1 MVDNNRRERAEATR
15 AHLVGSAREVF
26 AERGYGGATVA
37 LITERA
43 ATAHG
48 TFYLYFKNREDVFV
62 HVISD
67 VLDELYHE
75 SFTPIGV
82 APPEDFDREALRQR
96 IAAFLGVMA
105 RHDGLW
111 RALLEGALASPVVA
125 EHWLGLRRRFHER
138 LAERWRHHQERGAM
152 RDLDV
157 DRGAYAL
164 SSMLEWYALTA
175 SVFGEPAALARGNG
189 STVDDAV
196 VDDAVVDTITDLWI
210 HAMDVR

>member
-1 MVDNNRRERAEATR
+1 MVDSNRRERAEVTR
-15 AHLVGSAREVF
+15 AHLLASARPVF
-26 AERGYGGATVA
+26 AERGYDGATVA
-37 LITERA
+37 LITARA

-75 SFTPIGV
+75 SFTPIGEP
-82 APPEDFDREALRQR
+82 PPETFDRAALRQR
-96 IAAFLGVMA
+96 IAAFLDVMA
-105 RHDGLW
+105 RHDGIW
-111 RALLEGALASPVVA
+111 RALLQGALASPIVA

-138 LAERWRHHQERGAM
+138 LADRWRHLQARGAM

-175 SVFGEPAALARGNG
+175 SVFGEPAALRDRAAGG
-189 STVDDAV
+189 DAATVDDAV
-196 VDDAVVDTITDLWI
+196 VEVITDLWV
-210 HAMDVR
+210 HAMGVG